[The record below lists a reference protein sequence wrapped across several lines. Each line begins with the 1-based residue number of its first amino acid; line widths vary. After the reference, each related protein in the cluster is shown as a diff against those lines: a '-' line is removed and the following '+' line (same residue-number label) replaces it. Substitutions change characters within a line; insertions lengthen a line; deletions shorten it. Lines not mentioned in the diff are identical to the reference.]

1 MKSPEKL
8 QLPEY
13 RKARLPNGMTLL
25 LMEQHKLPLV
35 SFDLILRSGSV
46 ADPAGA
52 EGTASVTASLLR
64 HGTQRRIATEYSR
77 DLDFIGGAFH
87 AGATAD
93 YTSVSAEFMTKD
105 LAAGLDLLAEPLLE
119 PAFPDAEVGK
129 HLRQRMDGIL
139 AAKDQAQHVLGAYF
153 NAYLFGGH
161 PYGRPAGGDE
171 PSLARINRDSVA
183 NFYRSH
189 YTPEDA
195 ILAAVGDF
203 DSAEMEQLLSARFAP
218 WTAGGAQ
225 LIENIGSLAPQKRR
239 LLLVDKPDSTQTYF
253 RIGNVGISRTNPDY
267 VPLLLVN
274 TLFGGRFTSL
284 INSALRIE
292 SGLTYGASS
301 AFDTRLATGAFFI
314 SSYTPNASTV
324 RALDITL
331 DVLKR
336 FHENGISE
344 QQLAS
349 AKSYVKGQFPLR
361 VETSDQV
368 ASLIAQLEFHGLDR
382 REIDDL
388 YAKID
393 AITIGDARRVIEQY
407 YPQGDLVFVL
417 IGKASEIGE
426 VAGKYASHVDLCS
439 ITEPGFYPPTTSPD
453 AFRAGL
459 KPT

>member
-1 MKSPEKL
+1 MKSPGKL

-13 RKARLPNGMTLL
+13 RKARLLNGMTLL

-35 SFDLILRSGSV
+35 SFDLILRSGSI

-52 EGTASVTASLLR
+52 EGTASVTVSLLR
-64 HGTQRRIATEYSR
+64 HGTQRRTAGEYSR
-77 DLDFIGGAFH
+77 DLDFVGGTFH

-93 YTSVSAEFMTKD
+93 YTSVSAEFMKKD

-129 HLRQRMDGIL
+129 LLRQRMDGIL

-153 NAYLFGGH
+153 NAYLFDGH

-183 NFYRSH
+183 DFYRSH
-189 YTPEDA
+189 YKPEDA

-203 DSAEMEQLLSARFAP
+203 DPAEMEQLLAVRFAP
-218 WTAGGAQ
+218 WPAGGARHSEKCS
-225 LIENIGSLAPQKRR
+225 LLAPQGRR

-301 AFDTRLATGAFFI
+301 VFDTRPATGAFFI
-314 SSYTPNASTV
+314 SSYTPNASTG
-324 RALDITL
+324 RALNITL
-331 DVLKR
+331 EVLKR
-336 FHENGISE
+336 LHENGISE

-361 VETSDQV
+361 VETSDQL

-393 AITIGDARRVIEQY
+393 AITTVDARRVIEQY
-407 YPQGDLVFVL
+407 YPHDDLVFVL

-426 VAGKYASHVDLCS
+426 VAGRYASRVDLCS
-439 ITEPGFYPPTTSPD
+439 ITDPGFYPTAASRHTL
-453 AFRAGL
+453 RAGL
-459 KPT
+459 KPS